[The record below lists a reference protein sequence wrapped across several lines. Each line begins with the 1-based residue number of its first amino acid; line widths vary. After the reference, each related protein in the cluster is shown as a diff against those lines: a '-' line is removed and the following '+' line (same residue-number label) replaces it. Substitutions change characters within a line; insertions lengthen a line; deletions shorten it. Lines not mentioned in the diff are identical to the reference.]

1 MKKFFGLWLLG
12 VLVLASCGEK
22 FHETPQ
28 SEVSVVYTLAKDIQN
43 AKASNVRVTFFNVN
57 TGRSTVVQSNELS
70 KVWLEDGLYNVML
83 EGNVTYK
90 MNGTDVNAR
99 LRAVQNNVNITGGKA
114 TLNLVAEAVSVKD
127 GFIFAE
133 IAVAGTLDANNNQYN
148 SDKYFRIYNNSD
160 ETLYADGLVLFESE
174 FLNDTPQDYKPD
186 MRDSALAISVAY
198 MVPGSGKDHPV
209 EPGKSILLV
218 DLGLDHTKTNPN
230 SYDLSKADF
239 EWYDKTENGGDTDT
253 DVPNLIK
260 LITMAGNRQM
270 GVWMPHTR
278 GVKTYAIGYLGDVQH
293 AVNAADYVKN
303 YVYRYTYDFTFKDK
317 TYPMKG
323 DAYLLPNSWIADC
336 VNMCPKEAPK
346 KWTCSASR
354 LDAGF
359 AYNSVQAFDKNRYGM
374 AIRRKVDNQTHKL
387 VDTNNSTN
395 DFESMVKANPYYQF
409 FK

>member
-83 EGNVTYK
+83 EGNVAYK

-127 GFIFAE
+127 GFVFAE
-133 IAVAGTLDANNNQYN
+133 IAVAGTLDANNKQYS
-148 SDKYFRIYNNSD
+148 SDKYFRIYNNSN

-239 EWYDKTENGGDTDT
+239 EWYDKTEDGRDTNT

-260 LITMAGNRQM
+260 LITMNGNRQL

-278 GVKTYAIGYLGDVQH
+278 RPMPSAI
-293 AVNAADYVKN
+293 
-303 YVYRYTYDFTFKDK
+303 
-317 TYPMKG
+317 
-323 DAYLLPNSWIADC
+323 
-336 VNMCPKEAPK
+336 
-346 KWTCSASR
+346 
-354 LDAGF
+354 
-359 AYNSVQAFDKNRYGM
+359 
-374 AIRRKVDNQTHKL
+374 
-387 VDTNNSTN
+387 
-395 DFESMVKANPYYQF
+395 
-409 FK
+409 